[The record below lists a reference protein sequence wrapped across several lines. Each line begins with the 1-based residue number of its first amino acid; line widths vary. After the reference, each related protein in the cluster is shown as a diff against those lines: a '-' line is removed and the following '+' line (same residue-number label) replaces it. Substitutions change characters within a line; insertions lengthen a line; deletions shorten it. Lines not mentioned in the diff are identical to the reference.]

1 MIHYCFYFFLKE
13 IAWNLLRVEFLTM
26 SNVEILFGDVQ
37 VILILVM
44 KYKNVGNLCK
54 ILFNCINQ
62 LHSLLYR

>member
-1 MIHYCFYFFLKE
+1 MIHYCFIFFLKE

-62 LHSLLYR
+62 LHSL

>member
-1 MIHYCFYFFLKE
+1 MIHYCFIFFLKE

-54 ILFNCINQ
+54 ILFNCIYQ
-62 LHSLLYR
+62 LHSL